1 MGSGEELLALPIAN
15 CLLPSFRTGT
25 LRRQAELEAG
35 VLQGRPAELNPIAGK
50 CVLIADGRRVEG
62 AACAIDVE
70 EGDSPQVYGFLSAPY
85 EVLRATQLA
94 RRVQVELA
102 DGRII
107 EIGLLQVHP
116 TGIALIALRRELS

>member
-1 MGSGEELLALPIAN
+1 MLSPHIRTILQPVQPSG
-15 CLLPSFRTGT
+15 TV
-25 LRRQAELEAG
+25 RRHAELGAG
-35 VLQGRPAELNPIAGK
+35 VLQGRPAELDPIAGK

-70 EGDSPQVYGFLSAPY
+70 ESDSPQAYGFLSAPY
-85 EVLRATQLA
+85 EMLKTAQLA
-94 RRVQVELA
+94 KRVQVELA

-116 TGIALIALRRELS
+116 SGIALIALRRELS

>member
-1 MGSGEELLALPIAN
+1 M
-15 CLLPSFRTGT
+15 
-25 LRRQAELEAG
+25 
-35 VLQGRPAELNPIAGK
+35 NPIAGK
-50 CVLIADGRRVEG
+50 CVLIADGRRVED

-70 EGDSPQVYGFLSAPY
+70 EGDNPQAYGFLSAPY
-85 EVLRATQLA
+85 GVLRVAQLA

-107 EIGLLQVHP
+107 EIGLLQVHQ

>member
-1 MGSGEELLALPIAN
+1 M
-15 CLLPSFRTGT
+15 
-25 LRRQAELEAG
+25 
-35 VLQGRPAELNPIAGK
+35 LQGRPAELNRIAGK

-70 EGDSPQVYGFLSAPY
+70 EGDNPQVYGFLSAPY
-85 EVLRATQLA
+85 EVLKATQLA

>member
-1 MGSGEELLALPIAN
+1 M
-15 CLLPSFRTGT
+15 
-25 LRRQAELEAG
+25 
-35 VLQGRPAELNPIAGK
+35 NPIAGK

-70 EGDSPQVYGFLSAPY
+70 EGDNPQAYGFLSAPY
-85 EVLRATQLA
+85 DVLRTAQLA
-94 RRVQVELA
+94 RRVQVDLA

-107 EIGLLQVHP
+107 EISLLQVHR